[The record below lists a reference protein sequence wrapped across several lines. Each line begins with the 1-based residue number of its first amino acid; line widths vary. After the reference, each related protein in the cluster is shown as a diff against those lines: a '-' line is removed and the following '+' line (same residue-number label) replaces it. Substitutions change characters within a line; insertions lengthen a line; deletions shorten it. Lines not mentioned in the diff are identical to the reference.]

1 VIGKRLAWRR
11 RVDGLADGMDVG
23 GSRNTWRSG
32 ILGAQAYRMGP
43 ADEWSGQAVL
53 WVGTYAFIFVGRH
66 FNTSPVDVRLGL
78 PMLRFRRSRL
88 AIREP
93 RPLRKPRAKGW
104 RWESPRW
111 VTRVGEVVV
120 RSDFGPLICRTCRP
134 CK

>member
-1 VIGKRLAWRR
+1 MIGKRLAWRR
-11 RVDGLADGMDVG
+11 RLDGLADGMDVG
-23 GSRNTWRSG
+23 GSRNTWRYRHTG
-32 ILGAQAYRMGP
+32 PMGA

-93 RPLRKPRAKGW
+93 RPLRIRRAKGW

-111 VTRVGEVVV
+111 ATRVG
-120 RSDFGPLICRTCRP
+120 
-134 CK
+134 